1 MMLGSAAERLLFTC
15 VFAAAALGAAL
26 PLARRSRLANQA
38 GAGFCVAM
46 CAALIAMS
54 WWAEPA
60 GAVWPQV
67 AVFGGAAFCLV
78 LSGPVRVGLH
88 HVVMAAAMAW
98 MLTAMPASGQMRGM
112 AGPASMATMAGAP
125 SVPVLAVSGL
135 VAACCV
141 ATSIAW
147 VPQAIGGPGL
157 RPTDPGAASQAAM
170 SVGMAAMV
178 IAML

>member
-26 PLARRSRLANQA
+26 PLARRSRLANRA
-38 GAGFCVAM
+38 GAGFCLAM

-54 WWAEPA
+54 WLAEPA

-88 HVVMAAAMAW
+88 HAVMAAAMAW
-98 MLTAMPASGQMRGM
+98 MLTALPASGQMRGM
-112 AGPASMATMAGAP
+112 AGPASMAGPP

-141 ATSIAW
+141 ATSIPW
-147 VPQAIGGPGL
+147 VPRAIGGPGL
-157 RPTDPGAASQAAM
+157 RLTDPGAASQAAM
-170 SVGMAAMV
+170 SVGMAAML